1 MQLNKILSKIKFWLL
16 KSFRFQL
23 FLSLISLP
31 ILIHWGMSISLLTV
45 VGNMIFTPV
54 LVLFIFLSSLIFF
67 TEIFCIPNSIIIYFF
82 EKINLIWLK
91 AIKLGSYKWMVAFI
105 QVSPFFLLV
114 IPIAALVVIQN
125 KYLNSLKRST
135 IGFTI
140 ILIIFCF
147 FMKMQSIPDSKEEIC
162 SKNSSIK
169 IIHESGKIKLIDFG
183 MFSRS
188 LTWPEFTLIP
198 HLNKK
203 FGHTKIELIILQ
215 KITKRS
221 LECLKTMCKK
231 TFVEKIQILENN
243 YQIKLDSEF
252 LEIVKSKNI
261 ILC

>member
-16 KSFRFQL
+16 KSFQFQL

-45 VGNMIFTPV
+45 VGNMIFTPA

-67 TEIFCIPNSIIIYFF
+67 TEIFCIPNGIIIYFF
-82 EKINLIWLK
+82 EKINSVWLK
-91 AIKLGSYKWMVAFI
+91 AIKLGSYKWMISFVK
-105 QVSPFFLLV
+105 VPPLFLLFV
-114 IPIAALVVIQN
+114 PVTVLIVIQN

-135 IGFTI
+135 ISFTI

-147 FMKMQSIPDSKEEIC
+147 FMKMQSIPDSTEEIC
-162 SKNSSIK
+162 SKNNSIK
-169 IIHESGKIKLIDFG
+169 IVYESGKIKLIDSG

-203 FGHTKIELIILQ
+203 FGHTKIELIVLQ

-221 LECLKTMCKK
+221 LECLKVMCKK
-231 TFVEKIQILENN
+231 TFVEKVQILESN
-243 YQIKLDSEF
+243 YQIKLDSEL